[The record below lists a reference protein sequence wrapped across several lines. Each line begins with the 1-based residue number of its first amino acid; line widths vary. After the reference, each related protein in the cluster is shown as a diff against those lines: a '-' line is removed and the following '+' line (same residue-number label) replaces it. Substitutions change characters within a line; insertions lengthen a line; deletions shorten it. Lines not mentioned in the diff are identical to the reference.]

1 MFQSCGRMMD
11 GLGMVTRSSLF
22 FFFPFWWQRQH
33 GGAACAGYFPPP
45 GGAPPL
51 RSEGRNP
58 IPWLE
63 QEFLSVN
70 FSLFPPP
77 GRGGPQAVKKRVRAL
92 GLGGNFPAHFFLHLI
107 GFWFQTWR
115 PGRAYAP
122 GPEMGCEIRVLAQGS
137 FSPQVTL
144 AVGREY
150 AQAGGGKKLV
160 RGLCKAAQGL
170 RRACAR
176 LTQSLRR
183 ACAELA
189 QGAYA

>member
-1 MFQSCGRMMD
+1 
-11 GLGMVTRSSLF
+11 MVLEWWRRVLPF
-22 FFFPFWWQRQH
+22 FFLFSFWWQRQH

-58 IPWLE
+58 IPWFE
-63 QEFLSVN
+63 QEFLSVK

-77 GRGGPQAVKKRVRAL
+77 GKGGGPRLYGSGSERLAW
-92 GLGGNFPAHFFLHLI
+92 GGYFPAHFLHLI
-107 GFWFQTWR
+107 VDRFQTWR

-144 AVGREY
+144 AVGRKY
-150 AQAGGGKKLV
+150 AQAGGG
-160 RGLCKAAQGL
+160 
-170 RRACAR
+170 
-176 LTQSLRR
+176 
-183 ACAELA
+183 
-189 QGAYA
+189 